1 MLLVL
6 KNIKIFIFIGIKFL
20 IDECGVKENDIR
32 ELVDLYTNK
41 YSSINVGY
49 GLQKYKNGGN
59 TIRAINALGAIT
71 GQIGF
76 SGGG

>member
-6 KNIKIFIFIGIKFL
+6 KNIKIFIFVGIKFL

-49 GLQKYKNGGN
+49 GLQK
-59 TIRAINALGAIT
+59 I
-71 GQIGF
+71 
-76 SGGG
+76 